1 MLRHSVC
8 AVGCRKVRCD
18 VQQQQ
23 QCEGG
28 ARVSEWQQLTRVNTS
43 RPTNEIQHSNTTLE
57 YKIKITI
64 ENEKQKLQ
72 STGQKN
78 INQDGLLVFFLIGM
92 AFCRFY

>member
-18 VQQQQ
+18 VQHWQ

-64 ENEKQKLQ
+64 ENEEQKLQ